1 MVKNVVKRTK
11 DKTLDDFNIEHKNI
25 TKTTKSL

>member
-11 DKTLDDFNIEHKNI
+11 DKKCKTLDDINIENKNI
-25 TKTTKSL
+25 TKS

>member
-11 DKTLDDFNIEHKNI
+11 DKTLEDLDIEIKNI
-25 TKTTKSL
+25 TKPTKSL